1 MGEDHIV
8 RQMPVMGVS
17 KKQKMAHCCRYSV
30 KRLFCVWIIVGVV
43 VGILILFGESG
54 YLNANLYEHSL
65 DWYREH
71 VHIKQQQYTDSH
83 RLSHAFPVGP
93 ETNQEVRITAKEPP
107 VIFQQKE
114 DTNVNTNGIPGNGN
128 NDVLRQTIQD
138 QHGQQDNHAK
148 IDNDVKSMQFV
159 HGKHAQNAFGKQHVE
174 KKQVD
179 QNQDQNQDIVGN
191 AALPEDSQGE
201 SVQQRPP
208 LDLSGIKRFMEARAA
223 AGITD
228 PLEID
233 VGKLMSEGVLPPLR
247 FDVGQSNLDQGKV
260 GQPID
265 MAKLFAQHASVVENK
280 LPQPKPKDLKFEVNK
295 LASQPHMEHTDNPLN
310 GGEKANSQLNNGHFI
325 TNHKKA
331 KKILADL
338 MKEAEERAAA
348 GKGPL
353 EIDYGKLVAQGVLP
367 PMDVNKLLGKKAGA
381 EPIVDLRQ
389 LLEGQK
395 NKVAPGLPPGLSK
408 TNDQQAVS
416 VSPVGDNQN
425 AKVETPLNIGDLVQ
439 MFKKAGANGQK
450 NPMSVDL
457 SRLLSASAKKGSNS
471 KQIVNQVGNIFQNT
485 ESFKINLDDLLKKNG
500 VVKGLKFDINKL
512 LKNAK
517 HIDWNLKVGSVEPLY
532 QDTGTIQTT
541 PLPQNIPP
549 KIVPREVHQSVGY
562 REIPH
567 NPIGVKP
574 LQPNNVHKQLVPQN
588 SIQYDQKQNIAVQKA
603 SLKKG
608 HIQAEYSKQTNKYSP
623 TQTIVVGKRSDNFD
637 HHVKFSQHKKQIT
650 PPRDDHRQMHHRMKF
665 AKQMPFN
672 VNRKQKAKQKYI
684 YRHYNGIRAVNKR
697 KQRRKYKRK
706 INIDPLD
713 GKGSNLIRK
722 HETDGKNDAER
733 HFQKF
738 IKRHGDPLKYR
749 GSKERHVPLETHKKV
764 MSLIGKQKHDSK
776 VAARNGYE
784 QLLKKH
790 IPLKK
795 PMDAQKG
802 TIFNTPIGPL
812 KGKGGKD
819 TKEIKKPGP
828 PSRYRYEKLHKR
840 HKKYINGKFHKYENF
855 RMNSNKANKYRPG
868 KITVPFKGKGLDSFD
883 KRQKE
888 GENDAE
894 QHFQRFMK
902 SQGNH
907 LKHKV
912 EKGSHVPAQN
922 KVHRSMKKQ
931 NHNAEADAENHYQNF
946 LKKHG
951 KAKKYEDSQKEDHP
965 SNAAKESEPLKG
977 NVGGDTDHERMKQ
990 KYRKDKLHRK
1000 HKRRFKYKVEKES
1013 HVSAQ
1018 NKVHGS
1024 IKKQNHD
1031 AEADAENHYQNFLR
1045 KHGSA
1050 QKYEDSQKE
1059 NHPPNAA
1066 KESEP
1071 LKGNV
1076 GEDTEHEIM
1085 EQKYRKHKLH
1095 KKHKRHFKY
1104 KDGKLD
1110 EYEKPEY
1117 HNSKLDRIKKRK
1129 YRHGKLRNQRN
1140 KMKDGKFK
1148 IGKII
1153 TNKNIGNTRG
1163 KVHPEAKKMELNN
1176 KQRGEEYAEKHFQD
1190 FLNKHGPPKKNVDVS
1205 MNKNAANK
1213 QEKSLKTQTKEHNHG
1228 DTEGEAHFDDF

>member
-17 KKQKMAHCCRYSV
+17 RKQKMAHCCRYSV

-93 ETNQEVRITAKEPP
+93 ETNQEVRRTAKEPP

-128 NDVLRQTIQD
+128 NDVLKQTIQEL
-138 QHGQQDNHAK
+138 HGQQEKHEK
-148 IDNDVKSMQFV
+148 IDNNVKSMQLV
-159 HGKHAQNAFGKQHVE
+159 HAKQEQNSYGN
-174 KKQVD
+174 
-179 QNQDQNQDIVGN
+179 QNQVQHQQGQNLYIVGN
-191 AALPEDSQGE
+191 AALPEDRQGE
-201 SVQQRPP
+201 SVQRRPP

-280 LPQPKPKDLKFEVNK
+280 IPQPQPKDLRFEVNK

-310 GGEKANSQLNNGHFI
+310 GEEKDNSQLNNGHFT
-325 TNHKKA
+325 TNHKNA
-331 KKILADL
+331 KKILTDL

-367 PMDVNKLLGKKAGA
+367 PMEVNKLLGKKAGA

-416 VSPVGDNQN
+416 VSPVGDNQK

-439 MFKKAGANGQK
+439 MFKKAGADGQK

-471 KQIVNQVGNIFQNT
+471 KQVVNQVGNIFQNT
-485 ESFKINLDDLLKKNG
+485 ENFKINLDDLLKKNG

-541 PLPQNIPP
+541 PQPQNIPP

-562 REIPH
+562 PSKPKGSSEIPH

-574 LQPNNVHKQLVPQN
+574 LQPNNVHKQPVPQN

-665 AKQMPFN
+665 AKQVPFDFN
-672 VNRKQKAKQKYI
+672 HKQKAKPKYI
-684 YRHYNGIRAVNKR
+684 YRRYSGIGTVNKH
-697 KQRRKYKRK
+697 KQQRKYKRK
-706 INIDPLD
+706 INKDLLD
-713 GKGSNLIRK
+713 NKVSNSIRK
-722 HETDGKNDAER
+722 HETDGKDDAER

-738 IKRHGDPLKYR
+738 LKRHGDPLK
-749 GSKERHVPLETHKKV
+749 V
-764 MSLIGKQKHDSK
+764 
-776 VAARNGYE
+776 
-784 QLLKKH
+784 
-790 IPLKK
+790 
-795 PMDAQKG
+795 
-802 TIFNTPIGPL
+802 
-812 KGKGGKD
+812 KGGKD
-819 TKEIKKPGP
+819 TKEIKEPGP
-828 PSRYRYEKLHKR
+828 LSRYRYEKLHKR
-840 HKKYINGKFHKYENF
+840 HKKYMNGKFHKYENS

-868 KITVPFKGKGLDSFD
+868 KITVPFKGKRLDSFD

-894 QHFQRFMK
+894 QHFQKFMK
-902 SQGNH
+902 SHGNH

-912 EKGSHVPAQN
+912 EKGSHIPAQN

-931 NHNAEADAENHYQNF
+931 NHNTEADAENHYQNV

-951 KAKKYEDSQKEDHP
+951 SAQKYEGLQKENHP
-965 SNAAKESEPLKG
+965 LNAAKESEPLKG
-977 NVGGDTDHERMKQ
+977 NVGEDTDHERMEQ

-1000 HKRRFKYKVEKES
+1000 HKRRFKYKVEKGS
-1013 HVSAQ
+1013 HVPAQ

-1031 AEADAENHYQNFLR
+1031 AEADAENHYQNFLK

-1059 NHPPNAA
+1059 NHPSNAA

-1104 KDGKLD
+1104 KHGKLD

-1117 HNSKLDRIKKRK
+1117 HNSKLNRIRKRK

-1148 IGKII
+1148 IGKVI
-1153 TNKNIGNTRG
+1153 TNNNMGNTRV
-1163 KVHPEAKKMELNN
+1163 KVHPEAKKMKLNN
-1176 KQRGEEYAEKHFQD
+1176 KQLGEDDAEKHFQD

-1213 QEKSLKTQTKEHNHG
+1213 QEKSLKTNTKEHSHG